1 MSPSIA
7 FIGGGQ
13 IGYNYD
19 FKNQIVAGLEADID
33 GLTQSNSNASVNSVA
48 LVDFPENYTST
59 FSATKH
65 VDYLGTV
72 RGRLGYLFNP
82 TLLLFG
88 TGGFAYGGVSFNP
101 SFTANESLGA
111 ATYPPVIVH
120 NKIGQTRTGWTAGA
134 GGEWMFRPN
143 LTAKLEY
150 TYYDLGTANS
160 NVVLSQ
166 INNDG
171 IPPVLWGTA
180 NVYPMLI
187 SFRFYAPIIW
197 KFLANNVLN
206 LSLYWAMF
214 SKNCMTTTLKSANFS

>member
-1 MSPSIA
+1 M
-7 FIGGGQ
+7 
-13 IGYNYD
+13 
-19 FKNQIVAGLEADID
+19 
-33 GLTQSNSNASVNSVA
+33 
-48 LVDFPENYTST
+48 
-59 FSATKH
+59 TKH

-111 ATYPPVIVH
+111 ATYPPVIVL

-180 NVYPMLI
+180 NVHTSSRI
-187 SFRFYAPIIW
+187 AVNAVR
-197 KFLANNVLN
+197 VGLN
-206 LSLYWAMF
+206 YHF
-214 SKNCMTTTLKSANFS
+214 S